1 MEGKKLEI
9 PVCNKVEKQR
19 VIGVGFF
26 FFKMEK
32 ITVYLY
38 VDGKDEIGKMDD
50 VGLRGNVLRRS
61 SAIPCIEGVFEILHL
76 TWTFVS
82 S

>member
-9 PVCNKVEKQR
+9 LICNKVEKWG
-19 VIGVGFF
+19 VIGVGYF

-50 VGLRGNVLRRS
+50 VGQRGNALQK
-61 SAIPCIEGVFEILHL
+61 IICY
-76 TWTFVS
+76 TMY
-82 S
+82 